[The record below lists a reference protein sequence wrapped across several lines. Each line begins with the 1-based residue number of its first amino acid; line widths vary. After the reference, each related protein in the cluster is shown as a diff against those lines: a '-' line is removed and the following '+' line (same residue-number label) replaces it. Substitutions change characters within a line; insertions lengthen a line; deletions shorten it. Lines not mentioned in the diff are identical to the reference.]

1 MDFLEKLNFL
11 MERYGLNKSSLS
23 QKSEIPYTTID
34 GWYKK
39 GYEGL
44 KLTTLRKIASY
55 FNTSL
60 DYWILDDITDPNYG
74 KASGF
79 QVEYNEMNHIKKYR
93 FVSENDNNGKILIDS
108 TMEYIY
114 DRIKSSQDQIARIAE
129 LEASQEQSATI
140 IDYHALQNTRHLYT
154 YLQKIAC
161 AGTGFYFED
170 IPTMVIEAP
179 FMRGADFVIGVNGDS
194 MEPTYHDGD
203 KLYVQKVESLS
214 LGDEGIFTVRGEC
227 FVKELG
233 ECGLVSRNPEYDDIP
248 GTEDVRLIGRVLGKV
263 EEN

>member
-1 MDFLEKLNFL
+1 MNNIASRLKELREKN
-11 MERYGLNKSSLS
+11 GLTRKEVADKLRAFG
-23 QKSEIPYTTID
+23 ID
-34 GWYKK
+34 ISDKTLY
-39 GYEGL
+39 GYESGRNSANADMFL
-44 KLTTLRKIASY
+44 ALCQIYKCNNIMDAFSDTV
-55 FNTSL
+55 
-60 DYWILDDITDPNYG
+60 DDVLFTN
-74 KASGF
+74 A
-79 QVEYNEMNHIKKYR
+79 EWEHLEKYR
-93 FVSENDNNGKILIDS
+93 FISEKDNNGKILIDS
-108 TMEYIY
+108 TMEYLY